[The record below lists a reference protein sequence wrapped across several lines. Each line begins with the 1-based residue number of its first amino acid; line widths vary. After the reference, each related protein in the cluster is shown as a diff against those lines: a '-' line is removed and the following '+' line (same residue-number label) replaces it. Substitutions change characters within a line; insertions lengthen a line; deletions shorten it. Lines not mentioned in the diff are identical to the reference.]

1 MSKKKNIVLTGAL
14 GQDGLILSKILLKNG
29 YNVVGIVK
37 NINFRNWILL
47 LKPTKQ
53 ATAPSNEPCGRP
65 MKKINKKEII
75 FKIVRSANI
84 LFK

>member
-1 MSKKKNIVLTGAL
+1 MGKTRLFDIRRIYFNPLLSFRAAKK
-14 GQDGLILSKILLKNG
+14 
-29 YNVVGIVK
+29 
-37 NINFRNWILL
+37 INCKNWILF
-47 LKPTKQ
+47 LKPTKE

-65 MKKINKKEII
+65 MKKINKNEII